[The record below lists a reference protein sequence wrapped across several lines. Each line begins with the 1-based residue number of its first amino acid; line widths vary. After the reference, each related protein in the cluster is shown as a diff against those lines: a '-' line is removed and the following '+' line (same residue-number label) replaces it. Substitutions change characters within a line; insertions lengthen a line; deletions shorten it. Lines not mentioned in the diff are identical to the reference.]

1 MSRLYVLIV
10 SMLLIYHG
18 WRRAL
23 LSIFLIVLSQFF
35 RYIANDVDRIG
46 WNITN
51 RQQGKEISESTKT
64 YQSLMLYL
72 LVGLTQ
78 LLNLM
83 LIYQAYHLGGAKW
96 LSGTFVS
103 LMIIEVLY
111 FQIRRVNRR
120 VEFEQASYG
129 FRDKGVFSDGSES
142 ISPSERSKEDKTKK
156 KLDKLKQM
164 AEEGE
169 ISQKAYKRT
178 RDKFLI
184 DGVMDPNRM
193 DGVDD

>member
-1 MSRLYVLIV
+1 MEEIEDSDINVRLQRLWKGTLFVGIAGLYVLIV

-72 LVGLTQ
+72 LVGLT
-78 LLNLM
+78 
-83 LIYQAYHLGGAKW
+83 
-96 LSGTFVS
+96 
-103 LMIIEVLY
+103 
-111 FQIRRVNRR
+111 
-120 VEFEQASYG
+120 
-129 FRDKGVFSDGSES
+129 
-142 ISPSERSKEDKTKK
+142 
-156 KLDKLKQM
+156 
-164 AEEGE
+164 
-169 ISQKAYKRT
+169 
-178 RDKFLI
+178 
-184 DGVMDPNRM
+184 
-193 DGVDD
+193 